1 MPQREV
7 NTSKSLIAKPSQRIT
22 VPISR
27 EDHEAIIDDA
37 DRYRAYLDAVI
48 AQFPELFPAAIE
60 DGYVWHDV
68 LPESKKLPGVRL
80 RRIALKARDADRNSP
95 VYTVTPS
102 FVLAYMTGFTDE
114 VEKAL
119 FLRGFGVPFW
129 ALTYVF

>member
-1 MPQREV
+1 MVSMPQREV
-7 NTSKSLIAKPSQRIT
+7 DTSKSLIAKRSQRIT

-48 AQFPELFPAAIE
+48 AQFPELFPSAIE
-60 DGYVWHDV
+60 DGYVWHDL

-80 RRIALKARDADRNSP
+80 RRIALKAGDADGKTP
-95 VYTVTPS
+95 VYTLTPS
-102 FVLAYMTGFTDE
+102 FVLPSMMGFTDD

-119 FLRGFGVPFW
+119 FLRGFSVPFG
-129 ALTYVF
+129 ALT